1 MAESKIIPFPS
12 SFPESG
18 GGGQFPLSMKSDL
31 VEKASE
37 VIQDPQMLINA
48 VSQRV
53 RQLNMGRPSL
63 VRPPIGERYGAADI
77 ALLEIIEGKII
88 ISPAVD

>member
-1 MAESKIIPFPS
+1 MADSNIIPFP
-12 SFPESG
+12 PPGQVSG
-18 GGGQFPLSMKSDL
+18 GGGQYPLSMKSDL

-53 RQLNMGRPSL
+53 RQLNMGRPPL
-63 VRPPIGERYGAADI
+63 VRPPLGERYGAADI
-77 ALLEIIEGKII
+77 ALLEIIDGKVKVHE
-88 ISPAVD
+88 AAD